1 VNSSEIRAWF
11 QGYLDAF
18 AAAVNDLSK
27 SGRILNFYAVPL
39 ILAGDD
45 EAQVL
50 TSEEDVLAIVPRNAA
65 SLKPDHY
72 SHSQLLDSHLIEIN
86 GSTVLL
92 RGEFSRRRMDGTEI
106 QRVGATYLIARGVVG
121 LRIFAVATH
130 SPPSPEPPGMGQREL

>member
-1 VNSSEIRAWF
+1 VDSSEIRAWF

-27 SGRILNFYAVPL
+27 SGGILNFYAVPL

-65 SLKPDHY
+65 ALKSDQY
-72 SHSQLLDSHLIEIN
+72 SHSELLDGHLIEIN
-86 GSTVLL
+86 RSTVLL
-92 RGEFSRRRMDGTEI
+92 RGEFSRRRVDGTEI
-106 QRVGATYLIARGVVG
+106 HQLGATYLIARGVSG
-121 LRIFAVATH
+121 LRIFAVAAH
-130 SPPSPEPPGMGQREL
+130 SPPGPEAPGTGHREV

>member
-1 VNSSEIRAWF
+1 VDSSEIRDWF

-27 SGRILNFYAVPL
+27 SGGILNFYAVPL

-50 TSEEDVLAIVPRNAA
+50 TSEEDVLAIVSRNAA
-65 SLKPDHY
+65 SLKPHHY
-72 SHSQLLDSHLIEIN
+72 SHSQLLDSDLIEIN

-92 RGEFSRRRMDGTEI
+92 RGEFSRRRMDGSEI

-130 SPPSPEPPGMGQREL
+130 SPPTAERLATSNAEP